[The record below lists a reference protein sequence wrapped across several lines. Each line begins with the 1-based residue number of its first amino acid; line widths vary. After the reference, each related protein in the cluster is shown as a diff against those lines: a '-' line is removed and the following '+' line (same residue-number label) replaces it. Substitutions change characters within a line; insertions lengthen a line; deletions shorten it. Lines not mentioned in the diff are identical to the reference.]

1 MNGDPYELWLWITC
15 ALILLCWLGAL
26 LYARWVD
33 RRRPKRLQRDWA
45 TEQRCRVTRRGF
57 KTRAGLK
64 S

>member
-1 MNGDPYELWLWITC
+1 MDPYELWMWLWL
-15 ALILLCWLGAL
+15 ALVLASWVGAL

-33 RRRPKRLQRDWA
+33 RRRPKRVMRDWA
-45 TEQRCRVTRRGF
+45 TESKCRVTRRAF